1 MNKMLLEW
9 LDVPPNL
16 VDQTWHVVL
25 QRPWPT
31 WLQVLV
37 LMALIL
43 SAWWSYMG
51 LRGSRMARG
60 ALGTLRLC
68 TLLLLAWLLMGPAI
82 EWPRERVEQDRL
94 QIVVDRTLSL
104 QVKDEHDAQGARCS
118 RDDRVRGILREPV
131 WSALQKEHDIA
142 WFAMS
147 SGAVP
152 MSDPTTPPDALGRH
166 TLMAAALQDVLR
178 QSGNHPISA
187 IVLLSDGR
195 SQDTIDADMIRR
207 LKAQSAPV
215 FVVPLG
221 DPAGVADRA
230 VTEVEFPQRAFPK
243 DRVPVQ
249 VTVTSGDSAP
259 VRIAL
264 RDRLTGVVLDER
276 TEQPGQ
282 DRRIRVTLTG
292 DRAKAGEA
300 DWEVV
305 LLPEGQDADASNDA
319 RPVSVTFMDRPLR
332 VLYVD
337 GWPRWEYRYLKNIL
351 LREEGVESSVM
362 LLSAD
367 RDFAQEGTAP
377 LARLPATKEEFA
389 PFDVVVIGDVPGGFL
404 DDARQRLLREHV
416 AKRGAGFLWIGGER
430 STPGSWVGTP
440 LEDLLPFR
448 GSLDLVR
455 WDEPVS
461 MQPTPLSQRLGLLQ
475 LEDGE
480 PSWPAALGVPGEPWS
495 HLEWAQRI
503 DPAQLKPTVETWA
516 TAQSISSSTGK
527 RVTSAPLVV
536 SMRFGAGSVAYVGTD
551 ETWRWRHG
559 LGETLPERFWVQ
571 IIRHLAR
578 SGLRSDASG
587 PTLEVEPS
595 SAAVDQPVRVVLDGS
610 TSVDTDQITV
620 EARRAD
626 GGEVIE
632 VQLKPEGGG
641 RFATAWSAPREGVWS
656 LHVTQPTMPG
666 ANTARLD
673 VRSEEPERV
682 DATPD
687 HAALRQLAEATGG
700 RVLAPSD
707 IGELSKW
714 APRRSVTIRMPI
726 DWPLWDRWPVFALL
740 ALLLAA
746 EWIGRRLLRLT

>member
-1 MNKMLLEW
+1 MNQALLRW

-16 VDQTWHVVL
+16 IDQAWHVVL
-25 QRPWPT
+25 QRAWPT
-31 WLQVLV
+31 WLQL
-37 LMALIL
+37 LALITIML
-43 SAWWSYMG
+43 VAWWSYMG
-51 LRGSRMARG
+51 LRGSRVARG
-60 ALGTLRLC
+60 ALGTLRVG
-68 TLLLLAWLLMGPAI
+68 TLALLAWLLMGPAI
-82 EWPRERVEQDRL
+82 EWPRERVERDRL
-94 QIVVDRTLSL
+94 QVVVDRSMSL
-104 QVKDEHDAQGARCS
+104 QVKDERDAQGTRCS
-118 RDDRVRGILREPV
+118 RDERVRGLLRDPV
-131 WSALQKEHDIA
+131 WQALQKDHDTT

-147 SGAVP
+147 SGAVV
-152 MSDPTTPPDALGRH
+152 MTDPANPPEASGRH
-166 TLMAAALQDVLR
+166 TLVATALQDVLR

-187 IVLLSDGR
+187 IVLLTDGR
-195 SQDTIDADMIRR
+195 SQDTVDAATIRR
-207 LKAQSAPV
+207 LKALAAPV

-230 VTEVEFPQRAFPK
+230 ITEVEFPQRAFPR

-249 VTVTSGDSAP
+249 VTVSSGDSTP
-259 VRIAL
+259 VRVAL
-264 RDRLTGVVLDER
+264 RDRVTGAVLDER

-282 DRRIRVTLTG
+282 DRRLRVTLTG

-305 LLPEGQDADASNDA
+305 LLPEGQDADASNDV
-319 RPVSVTFMDRPLR
+319 RPVAVTFMDRPLR

-377 LARLPATKEEFA
+377 LARMPATKEEFA

-455 WDEPVS
+455 WDEPVC
-461 MQPTPLSQRLGLLQ
+461 MQPTPLAQRLGLLQ

-480 PSWPAALGVPGEPWS
+480 QPWPAALGAPGEAWA
-495 HLEWAQRI
+495 HLEWAQRL

-516 TAQSISSSTGK
+516 MAQPIGTGT
-527 RVTSAPLVV
+527 RMTSAPLVV

-559 LGETLPERFWVQ
+559 RGETLPERFWVQ

-578 SGLRSDASG
+578 SGLRNDGSG
-587 PTLEVEPS
+587 PALEVEPS

-610 TSVDTDQITV
+610 TGVDTDQITV

-632 VQLKPEGGG
+632 MQLKPEGGG
-641 RFATAWSAPREGVWS
+641 RFATAWAAPREGNWT
-656 LHVTQPTMPG
+656 LHVTQPVMPG
-666 ANTARLD
+666 ANGARLD

-687 HAALRQLAEATGG
+687 HAALKQLAEATGG
-700 RVLAPSD
+700 RVVSASELGDLAQLAPH
-707 IGELSKW
+707 
-714 APRRSVTIRMPI
+714 RSITIRMPI
-726 DWPLWDRWPVFALL
+726 NWPLWDRWPVYVVL
-740 ALLLAA
+740 ASLLAA
-746 EWIGRRLLRLT
+746 EWIGRRALRLT